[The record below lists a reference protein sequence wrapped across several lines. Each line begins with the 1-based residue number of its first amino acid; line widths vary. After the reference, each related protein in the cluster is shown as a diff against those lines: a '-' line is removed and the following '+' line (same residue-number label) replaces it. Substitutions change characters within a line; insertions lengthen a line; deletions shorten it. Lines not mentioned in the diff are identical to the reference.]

1 MFKFVLLRIKGQN
14 KMEKEKTRSK
24 ETGEE
29 RVAGPGKK
37 G

>member
-1 MFKFVLLRIKGQN
+1 MCKFVLLRIKDKN

-24 ETGEE
+24 ETREE
-29 RVAGPGKK
+29 TVAGPGKK